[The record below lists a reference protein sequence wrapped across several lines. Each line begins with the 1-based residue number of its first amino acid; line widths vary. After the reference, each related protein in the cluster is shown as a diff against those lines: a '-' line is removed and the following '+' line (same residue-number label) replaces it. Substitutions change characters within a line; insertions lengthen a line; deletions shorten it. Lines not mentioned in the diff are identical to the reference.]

1 MKIFTRGI
9 ELQEAIKKVAMNI
22 ARNLSLLYD
31 DAIEEKI
38 ISDYLVYISPHKEY
52 GYSVIIYPSYGKE
65 NKDVPKFFYYSLMVF
80 ITPEGGYNEDKR
92 WIDSNVITI
101 TIHPYGSYTKLVTEV
116 LSKNLEID
124 LSKFNDAIAS
134 LFYRQQEN
142 TENPV

>member
-1 MKIFTRGI
+1 MKDFKKLDI
-9 ELQEAIKKVAMNI
+9 QEVAKKVAIDI
-22 ARNLSLLYD
+22 ANNLALIYD

-38 ISDYLVYISPHKEY
+38 ISDYLIYISPHKEY

-65 NKDVPKFFYYSLMVF
+65 NKDVPKFFCYSLMVF

-101 TIHPYGSYTKLVTEV
+101 AIHLYGSYTKLVTEV
-116 LSKNLEID
+116 LSKNLETD

>member
-9 ELQEAIKKVAMNI
+9 ELQEAIKKVALNV
-22 ARNLSLLYD
+22 ADNLSLLYD

-52 GYSVIIYPSYGKE
+52 GYSVIIYSSYGKE
-65 NKDVPKFFYYSLMVF
+65 NKDVPKFFYSLMVF

-101 TIHPYGSYTKLVTEV
+101 TIHPYGSSTKLVTEV
-116 LSKNLEID
+116 LSKNLETD